1 MEKEIMLAISGLQ
14 TAGEEPDTLETVTAA
29 EYYFRNGHHYVVYEE
44 TEEGFQKPTKN
55 ILKFDA
61 SALEVTRR
69 GNVNV
74 TMRFDKKQKHQ
85 TTYQTPFGAIGL
97 EIETKALTIREETDT
112 IHLHTDYV
120 LQADGA
126 QLADCK
132 LHIRLYKKEPPI

>member
-14 TAGEEPDTLETVTAA
+14 TVGEEPDATETVMPA

-55 ILKFDA
+55 VLKFDA
-61 SALEVTRR
+61 SVLEVTKR

-74 TMRFDKKQKHQ
+74 TMRFEEKQTHK
-85 TTYQTPFGAIGL
+85 TTYQTPFGAILL
-97 EIETKALTIREETDT
+97 EIETHQLAILMGEDD

-126 QLADCK
+126 HLADCK
-132 LHIRLYKKEPPI
+132 LHIRIYKKEPPI

>member
-14 TAGEEPDTLETVTAA
+14 TAGEEPDALETVTAA

-61 SALEVTRR
+61 STLEVTRR

-74 TMRFDKKQKHQ
+74 TMRFDVRQKNR
-85 TTYQTPFGAIGL
+85 TTYQTPFGAILL
-97 EIETKALTIREETDT
+97 EIETKALTLREEADD
-112 IHLHTDYV
+112 IHVHTDYV